1 MSLEEMLSKVRL
13 ITWNDDNHGVDVYV
27 NGKYIDNMDNQG
39 EAAFHLLTAGQ
50 SLAGKEIVGN
60 NLYYPEL
67 AEEVGDETADK
78 VEQIFRDGND
88 LTPEQELAILNKTY
102 EDLLKI

>member
-50 SLAGKEIVGN
+50 ALAGKEIIGN
-60 NLYYPEL
+60 DLYYPEF
-67 AEEVGDETADK
+67 AEEVGEEIADK
-78 VEQIFRDGND
+78 VEQIFRNGDD
-88 LTPEQELAILNKTY
+88 LTPEQELAILNEAY

>member
-1 MSLEEMLSKVRL
+1 MLGKVRL

-39 EAAFHLLTAGQ
+39 EAAFHLLAAGQ

-60 NLYYPEL
+60 NLYYSDF
-67 AEEVGDETADK
+67 AKEVNEKTADK
-78 VEQIFRDGND
+78 VEQIFRNCDD
-88 LTPEQELAILNKTY
+88 LTPEQELAILNKAY
-102 EDLLKI
+102 KDLLKI